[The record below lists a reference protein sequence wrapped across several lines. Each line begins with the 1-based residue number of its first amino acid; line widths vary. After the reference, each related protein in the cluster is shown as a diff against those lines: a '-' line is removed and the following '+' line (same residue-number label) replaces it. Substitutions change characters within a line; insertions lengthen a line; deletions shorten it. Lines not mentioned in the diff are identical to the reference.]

1 MSAESERRAAVMK
14 GENVSSTGRLASGER
29 FAERFDVRD
38 FLGAGG
44 EFDVYLAFDRV
55 RGEEVALKVLVL
67 PGDPRFG
74 QTVASAVA
82 DDMAARKE
90 GLASL
95 WALHRETLDDI
106 DHDVAIAR
114 VWEVSCEG
122 DPSQWFVV
130 EECVRAAFTLS
141 DWLRIEKDPRRV
153 HRALATLGRL
163 LAQLH
168 ERGVIHRD
176 VHGGNVLVDAD
187 GRLWFTDFS
196 HAIRPLHRGA
206 FALLSPWNAPEERA
220 HSPLTASADVYGFAR
235 LVIEAL
241 ERSLRSSRPSPMELR
256 LRAMR
261 ARYVDC
267 APEARG
273 SLVSLLDE
281 LAAIE
286 RALWPAPRGARRER
300 RWWIAALALV
310 GLSAAAMSGR
320 RGERA
325 GAAARAEV
333 PVTVVRMNGGSSPS
347 ELRWSDVPA
356 APSAVDGALRE
367 PWRAARGAASARPAL
382 DIAGSSALRER
393 GANSDR
399 LANYAAN
406 EFLREAQ
413 LRASR
418 GFASACLRRVY
429 ALYEPPSEASAT
441 FRVRLSPAS
450 DLRGGRVDA
459 VDLLRSS
466 GLDAR
471 TAQCLRAR
479 IANIA
484 AADPGQTIET
494 ELSLRIATGD
504 RAQAALLR

>member
-1 MSAESERRAAVMK
+1 MQ
-14 GENVSSTGRLASGER
+14 GETLSSTGRLRSGER

-55 RGEEVALKVLVL
+55 RREEVALKVLVL

-74 QTVASAVA
+74 QTVASTVA
-82 DDMAARKE
+82 DDMEARRE

-95 WALHRETLDDI
+95 WALHRETLDGI

-130 EECVRAAFTLS
+130 EECVRAAFTLG

-153 HRALATLGRL
+153 HRALSTLGRL

-168 ERGVIHRD
+168 ERGVVHRD
-176 VHGGNVLVDAD
+176 VHGGNVLVDAE

-206 FALLSPWNAPEERA
+206 FALLSPWNAPEERSHA
-220 HSPLTASADVYGFAR
+220 PLTASADVYGFAR
-235 LVIEAL
+235 MVIDAL
-241 ERSLRSSRPSPMELR
+241 ARSLRPPHQALIEPR
-256 LRAMR
+256 LSAMR

-281 LAAIE
+281 LASIE
-286 RALWPAPRGARRER
+286 RARWPAARGARPER

-320 RGERA
+320 GRERSSV
-325 GAAARAEV
+325 AARAAV
-333 PVTVVRMNGGSSPS
+333 PVTVVRMNSGSTASELQWSEVPSSARAVESEPARVARSGGALRRGADFAGSS
-347 ELRWSDVPA
+347 ELRES
-356 APSAVDGALRE
+356 APT
-367 PWRAARGAASARPAL
+367 
-382 DIAGSSALRER
+382 
-393 GANSDR
+393 SDR
-399 LANYAAN
+399 LANYAAK
-406 EFLREAQ
+406 EFLREAR

-418 GFASACLRRVY
+418 GFASACLRR
-429 ALYEPPSEASAT
+429 AYERDDSPMEASAT

-459 VDLLRSS
+459 VDLVRSS

-494 ELSLRIATGD
+494 ELSLRVATGE
-504 RAQAALLR
+504 RAQAALMR